1 MADSNAT
8 QKSELAALA
17 TKIND
22 LAAQLSV
29 FKPVLVEIN
38 DGTELSSA
46 VFGQLE
52 LIASMSGY
60 INKELSGVASRLQ
73 KVAA

>member
-1 MADSNAT
+1 MADSNGT
-8 QKSELAALA
+8 QKSELSTLA
-17 TKIND
+17 SEID
-22 LAAQLSV
+22 GLAAQLSV

-38 DGTELSSA
+38 DGTELSPA

-52 LIASMSGY
+52 LIASLSEY
-60 INKELSGVASRLQ
+60 INNGLGDIAARLK

>member
-17 TKIND
+17 SEIND
-22 LAAQLSV
+22 LAAKLSV

-38 DGTELSSA
+38 DNTELSSS
-46 VFGQLE
+46 VNGQLE
-52 LIASMSGY
+52 LIASLSEY
-60 INKELSGVASRLQ
+60 INYGLGDIAVRLQ